1 MQLKISQK
9 LLIQVYSCDDTGGF
23 SEMALTVLVGVVAL
37 CVNDNIVSQLPN
49 TQRAIP

>member
-23 SEMALTVLVGVVAL
+23 SEMALTVLVGVVTL
-37 CVNDNIVSQLPN
+37 YVNDNKVSQLPN